1 MEPALGREL
10 GTLAGAIAFAI
21 GLVVVGWTDLF
32 SENLFDPVA
41 AAVAG
46 GGKAVWGKLLWLW
59 VSILA
64 LNLVGGA
71 VLLSVLLV
79 EAALPHGSA
88 GALVRVAEEITAKSA
103 AATLARAVLAG
114 ALIICCHTC
123 STRE

>member
-1 MEPALGREL
+1 MSLLGKVATTRFMAGVTMCWASWLGVTAAHVEPALGREL

-64 LNLVGGA
+64 LNLVGG
-71 VLLSVLLV
+71 
-79 EAALPHGSA
+79 
-88 GALVRVAEEITAKSA
+88 R
-103 AATLARAVLAG
+103 
-114 ALIICCHTC
+114 CCSQYC
-123 STRE
+123 SWRLHCLTVPQEPW